1 MAKRPKFSDVDDV
14 RLQREQAWAYERHL
28 EHLSYRAMRAR
39 CILPP
44 SEGGL
49 GYDLSEHALSGL
61 VRGYIDRMRETL
73 TEQRDAYVARE
84 LADLDEQQ
92 RALTA
97 VLARNIDTAETTK
110 IAAAL
115 GYGSALELL
124 NEQPALAVPLPAG
137 DLVRILAA
145 LRAVGESRR
154 KLLGLDAPVE
164 AKVDVT
170 HRDGVTEE
178 LSRMLAEAG
187 IDPPEKVK
195 AKR

>member
-1 MAKRPKFSDVDDV
+1 MR
-14 RLQREQAWAYERHL
+14 RLVSR
-28 EHLSYRAMRAR
+28 
-39 CILPP
+39 PP

-49 GYDLSEHALSGL
+49 GYDLSEHALAGL
-61 VRGYIDRMRETL
+61 VRGYIETMRETL

-84 LADLDEQQ
+84 LADLDRQQ
-92 RALTA
+92 RALEA
-97 VLARNIDTAETTK
+97 VLGRNIDAAETAK
-110 IAAAL
+110 VAAAL
-115 GYGSALELL
+115 GYSSALELVRA
-124 NEQPALAVPLPAG
+124 QPDLVVPLSAG
-137 DLVRILAA
+137 DVVRVLAA

-170 HRDGVTEE
+170 HRDAVAEE

-187 IDPPEKVK
+187 IDPPQKAK

>member
-1 MAKRPKFSDVDDV
+1 MPKRPKYRDLTSVK
-14 RLQREQAWAYERHL
+14 LERERAWAYERHL
-28 EHLSYRAMRAR
+28 EHLSYRDMRR
-39 CILPP
+39 RVSRPP

-49 GYDLSEHALSGL
+49 GYDLSEHALAGL
-61 VRGYIDRMRETL
+61 VRGYIETMRETL

-84 LADLDEQQ
+84 LADLDRQQ
-92 RALTA
+92 RALEA
-97 VLARNIDTAETTK
+97 VLGRNIDAAETAK
-110 IAAAL
+110 VAAAL
-115 GYGSALELL
+115 GYSSALELVRA
-124 NEQPALAVPLPAG
+124 QPDLVVPLPAG
-137 DLVRILAA
+137 DVVRVLAA

-170 HRDGVTEE
+170 HRDAVAEE

-187 IDPPEKVK
+187 IDPPEKAK